1 MQTSHYCILVHLSW
15 ILIKTRRQDLII
27 TIPEKSIISTNF
39 LIPPQIFNQFECVSS
54 NLHLVLSSLTT
65 LTTSPTQFIR
75 NPLRTITRVPAH
87 HSSFYFII
95 ICNNL
100 IYFWLK
106 YLLPEFW
113 LYACPLHINRFRAV
127 GRYCNHKNSLA

>member
-1 MQTSHYCILVHLSW
+1 MWLIYLTPILGRFDFFLQTSHYCILVHLSW

-27 TIPEKSIISTNF
+27 TIPEKSTTSTNF
-39 LIPPQIFNQFECVSS
+39 IIPHQIFNQFEYVSS

-87 HSSFYFII
+87 HSSFYFRI
-95 ICNNL
+95 ICNILFFLGNYQSSGFMVALYTL
-100 IYFWLK
+100 I
-106 YLLPEFW
+106 
-113 LYACPLHINRFRAV
+113 
-127 GRYCNHKNSLA
+127 G